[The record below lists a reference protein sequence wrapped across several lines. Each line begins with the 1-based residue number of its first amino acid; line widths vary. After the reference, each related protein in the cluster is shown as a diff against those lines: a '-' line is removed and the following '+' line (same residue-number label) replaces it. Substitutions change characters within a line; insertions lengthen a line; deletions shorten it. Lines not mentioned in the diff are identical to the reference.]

1 MIQPSGKW
9 MNGTACNCTGSSMG
23 LPGCLHFCKSVMTES
38 LFLSILTDQ
47 LWTVSRVKF
56 SPKSLWRRNPLK
68 KQISDLENDLKK
80 CPHVSV
86 NQDVG
91 LDWCLLHHCIINID
105 SSQSGIKNWAIF
117 QLYCLFLV
125 LLHPLGGLARGLE
138 KIKLVELCSL

>member
-1 MIQPSGKW
+1 MVQPVIVQAAIGGYLDVCIVQKRNIRIPIHFHASWTALNSIQ
-9 MNGTACNCTGSSMG
+9 N
-23 LPGCLHFCKSVMTES
+23 
-38 LFLSILTDQ
+38 
-47 LWTVSRVKF
+47 
-56 SPKSLWRRNPLK
+56 PKSLRSRNSLK
-68 KQISDLENDLKK
+68 KHISDLENDLKK

-105 SSQSGIKNWAIF
+105 SSQSDIKNWAIF

-125 LLHPLGGLARGLE
+125 LLHPPGGLARGLE